1 MKFYT
6 LSLWTYL
13 SSGRI
18 LVSIYTVPENVK
30 SDKNAFLSSVFKIA
44 KLFFNSMQNL
54 VPYSA
59 QSAHQWNNSFLTQA
73 SNPERV
79 KKTRRNEANVK
90 DTRIESN
97 QISLNLAF

>member
-1 MKFYT
+1 
-6 LSLWTYL
+6 
-13 SSGRI
+13 
-18 LVSIYTVPENVK
+18 
-30 SDKNAFLSSVFKIA
+30 
-44 KLFFNSMQNL
+44 MQNP

-79 KKTRRNEANVK
+79 KETRRNEANVK